1 MKTCYGFW
9 DGEPFDLRNASLE
22 ELPATLNIEELE
34 FFDGSNPVDAFVSHR
49 GFIIFNPEVSLIKVL
64 RDYWEKGLREFLRQ
78 SVLPC
83 RNGTALVYD
92 LLKKASGDKHSLSEK
107 DWKLIEEVCTLMVES
122 SFCGVGQT
130 VPVSLIGALK
140 IFSLKI

>member
-64 RDYWEKGLREFLRQ
+64 RDYWEKASENSCGKCTPLQ
-78 SVLPC
+78 K
-83 RNGTALVYD
+83 RNRTRL
-92 LLKKASGDKHSLSEK
+92 
-107 DWKLIEEVCTLMVES
+107 
-122 SFCGVGQT
+122 
-130 VPVSLIGALK
+130 
-140 IFSLKI
+140 